1 MREERIG
8 ETRTSASNGV
18 GRGSWHSSQP
28 RSPVTFFASRADRAP
43 DDDEPAKVYR
53 LQPEEDP
60 RPPSMVDRLLERKV
74 AQWFIAYL
82 AVAWILLQLTEILAQ
97 IWNLPVAVQ
106 RGISITLGLGTFP
119 AMVVAWYHG
128 EMGRQ
133 RICWVEIG
141 IMVFLVAGTVA
152 TVWRVC
158 FL

>member
-8 ETRTSASNGV
+8 ESQTSGSNGV
-18 GRGSWHSSQP
+18 SSSSWHSTRTRP
-28 RSPVTFFASRADRAP
+28 PVKFFDGRAEPPPAE
-43 DDDEPAKVYR
+43 DEPARVFPMRPK
-53 LQPEEDP
+53 EETRP
-60 RPPSMVDRLLERKV
+60 RSMLDRLLERRV

-97 IWNLPVAVQ
+97 IWNLPVAAQ
-106 RGISITLGLGTFP
+106 RGISIVLGLGAFP

-133 RICWVEIG
+133 QVCWAEVG
-141 IMVFLVAGTVA
+141 IISAMMVGTIA

-158 FL
+158 FV